1 MECKIF
7 CQAYAKINLHLAVGL
22 PDESGY
28 HTIES
33 IFSKVGLYD
42 SLEVSYSES
51 PFFSIEVR
59 GLEQYC
65 LPGMDTLTKAA
76 NLWYA
81 KSKVPFSILVDCKKV
96 IPVKAGLGGGS
107 SDAASLLAVL
117 QQIAGKNAL
126 DCEELQ
132 QVARQVGSDVPFF
145 LSGFPSA
152 LVRGKGELVE
162 KVKVPE
168 KEVLLV
174 MPTGF
179 DISTSQAYKALDARR
194 ESVPLVERY
203 SLSFLLSLLQ
213 KNCYTWN
220 HMLYN
225 DFSPCTGHTE
235 FYDSLNRLACEYSG
249 FYSLTGSGACWFF
262 VSEQKDKL
270 LQLQEKITLLFGSK
284 VRMWLAP
291 LMQ

>member
-1 MECKIF
+1 MKCKIF
-7 CQAYAKINLHLAVGL
+7 CRAYAKINLHLAVGL
-22 PDESGY
+22 PDETGY

-33 IFSKVGLYD
+33 IFSKVDLFD
-42 SLEVSYSES
+42 SLEVAYETS
-51 PFFSIEVR
+51 PAFSIEVK

-81 KSKVPFSILVDCKKV
+81 KSKVPFSLRVVCKKA

-117 QQIAGKNAL
+117 QQIAGKDAL
-126 DCEELQ
+126 DDGALQ
-132 QVARQVGSDVPFF
+132 QVAREVGSDVPFF

-162 KVKVPE
+162 QVKVPA

-174 MPTGF
+174 MPTEF
-179 DISTSQAYKALDARR
+179 DISTSKAYEAIDERR
-194 ESVPLVERY
+194 KTVPLVEKE
-203 SLSFLLSLLQ
+203 SLSFLLSLLP

-225 DFSPCTGHTE
+225 DFSPCTGHSD
-235 FYDSLNRLACEYSG
+235 FYDALNQLACEYTG
-249 FYSLTGSGACWFF
+249 FSNLTGSGACWFF
-262 VSEQKDKL
+262 VSEKRDMV
-270 LQLQEKITLLFGSK
+270 LQLQEKIILMFGSK